1 LKGGNTLDL
10 YHTFVPPELRGQKIG
25 DKLCRVCIFTFDE
38 SILSFLFQ
46 EAFNYCKENHLK
58 VVTSCPFVQKYA
70 NETATDEERK
80 LVVKK
85 LGDVHVDHKE

>member
-1 LKGGNTLDL
+1 VAKRLVINCVR
-10 YHTFVPPELRGQKIG
+10 FVS
-25 DKLCRVCIFTFDE
+25 FTVYF
-38 SILSFLFQ
+38 ILFLFQ